1 MIESPTTIF
10 NRVEEKGQIL
20 LQWRETS
27 ITYKVI
33 ERRWIKRKNSGKPER
48 YFHNKYSVQSIWNCT
63 EVPERGNTNDVN
75 LVKLIFQL
83 YIPKVIDNVFLTI
96 TFEM

>member
-1 MIESPTTIF
+1 MEGDINKVTI
-10 NRVEEKGQIL
+10 Q
-20 LQWRETS
+20 
-27 ITYKVI
+27 
-33 ERRWIKRKNSGKPER
+33 RRWIKRKNSGKPER
-48 YFHNKYSVQSIWNCT
+48 YFHNKYSVQSILNCT

-83 YIPKVIDNVFLTI
+83 YIPKVIDNVFSTVFLTM